1 MKNLHDLGNLTIK
14 EILIGYVGIENAE
27 KILSTIQQG
36 IKEGLQGEELSK
48 LIDETL
54 CNLSI
59 AKIEVHLLL
68 QVIPRQVIPHV
79 NPPQ

>member
-54 CNLSI
+54 CNLFIENPKEFEEYLLIFVTIYSI
-59 AKIEVHLLL
+59 
-68 QVIPRQVIPHV
+68 
-79 NPPQ
+79 